1 VKLLDAHPIRGCGD
15 LKTQGLSQGLGYAL
29 DLPLAQRS
37 SAHETQATSEPLLI
51 LMKTEP
57 GKRQSLLRIALV
69 FCWTLLGASLQAA
82 DSKPNI
88 IFILADDYGLP
99 GVGCYG
105 GQYKTPHLDALA
117 ASGIR
122 FEACFAAPL
131 CAVSRSMFVT
141 GRYPFRTGVLDN
153 STGTVITPQKEVS
166 IAKVLKQA
174 GYATAVAGKW
184 RQLSHFSSREDGRA
198 WGFDEFMIWGVS
210 FDQDKGERYWEP
222 RYNQNGEFLT
232 DVKDKYG
239 PDLLHNFAVDFIRR
253 HRDGPFFLYYPMP
266 LIHRPTLRTPD
277 SAPDTKDE
285 PTLYRDNI
293 TYMDKLVGKLMA
305 ELDSLKLRQKTLIVF
320 VGDNGDVEH
329 GTIRGRMVDGVKG
342 SLSEGGSRVPLM
354 VSWPGTTPSGKV
366 SNDLV
371 DFTDFFPTLA
381 EIAGGRL
388 PTGVTLDGHS
398 FAAQIRGQLGKPRD
412 WVYIQLYGERYVRGP
427 RWKLN
432 NAGEFFDMQDAPF
445 REIPVLANGEDS
457 QARAARHRLQGVLDN
472 LLAQDEHK
480 NDPSAAKKPRR

>member
-1 VKLLDAHPIRGCGD
+1 M
-15 LKTQGLSQGLGYAL
+15 KTQLRTRLSWLGFAL
-29 DLPLAQRS
+29 ALYW
-37 SAHETQATSEPLLI
+37 SAI
-51 LMKTEP
+51 
-57 GKRQSLLRIALV
+57 
-69 FCWTLLGASLQAA
+69 GASLQAA
-82 DSKPNI
+82 DTRPNI

-105 GQYKTPHLDALA
+105 GQYQTPHIDALA

-122 FEACFAAPL
+122 FDDCFAAPL

-153 STGTVITPQKEVS
+153 STGPVIRPQKEVS
-166 IAKVLKQA
+166 IARVFKQA
-174 GYATAVAGKW
+174 GYGTAVAGKW

-239 PDLLHNFAVDFIRR
+239 PDLLHTFAIDFIRR
-253 HRDGPFFLYYPMP
+253 HREGPFFLYYPMP

-277 SAPDTKDE
+277 TAPNTKDE

-305 ELDSLKLRQKTLIVF
+305 ELDSLKLRQKTLVVF
-320 VGDNGDVEH
+320 VGDNGDVDH
-329 GTIRGRMVDGVKG
+329 GTLHGRTVDGVKG
-342 SLSEGGSRVPLM
+342 SLREGGSRVPLM

-366 SNDLV
+366 CADLV
-371 DFTDFFPTLA
+371 DFTDFFPTLT
-381 EIAGGRL
+381 EIAGGKL
-388 PTGVTLDGHS
+388 PAGVTLDGHS
-398 FAAQIRGQLGKPRD
+398 FAPQIKGERGKPRD
-412 WVYIQLYGERYVRGP
+412 WVYIQLYGERYVRSP

-432 NAGEFFDMQDAPF
+432 SAGEFFDMRDAPF
-445 REIPVLANGEDS
+445 REIPVPAYSSDA
-457 QARAARHRLQGVLDN
+457 QAKAARPQLQAVLDHI
-472 LLAQDEHK
+472 LAQDEHK
-480 NDPSAAKKPRR
+480 NDPSAGKKPRK